1 VLVPC
6 WLGSV
11 RTILCESYGNS
22 VVGEKLIIDLG
33 GKITMKLPVILWN
46 FSKKLCIK
54 KGGCQR
60 WGKFEY
66 LLIFGGCKWAGAK
79 LAGKLKN

>member
-1 VLVPC
+1 
-6 WLGSV
+6 
-11 RTILCESYGNS
+11 
-22 VVGEKLIIDLG
+22 
-33 GKITMKLPVILWN
+33 MKLAVILWN

-79 LAGKLKN
+79 LAGKLKTGAKLAGKLKAGAKLAGKLKN

>member
-1 VLVPC
+1 ML
-6 WLGSV
+6 S
-11 RTILCESYGNS
+11 RFRAILREAYGNW

-54 KGGCQR
+54 KGECQR

-66 LLIFGGCKWAGAK
+66 LLIFGGCK
-79 LAGKLKN
+79 